1 MQPLLEIRNL
11 KTYFFTEKGLIKAVD
26 GISFSLDKG
35 QTLALVGES
44 GCGKSIT
51 ALSILRLVPEP
62 GRIADGQI
70 LFSGEDILKIP
81 ISEMRRIRG
90 NRAAMIFQEP
100 MTALNPV
107 LKIGEQITEVL
118 QLHKG
123 ISRQEADSQAAALLE
138 KVGIPEPEQRLRSY
152 PHQLSGGLRQRVVIA
167 MALACNPQL
176 LIADEPTTALD
187 VTIQAQIMELLRQ
200 LQSDYDMATLL
211 ITHDLG
217 IVAESADHV
226 AIMYAGLIVEYAAV
240 KTLFKSPAHPYTT
253 GLLAS
258 VPRLGER
265 RERLQ
270 PIKGHVPPALDRP
283 SGCPFRSRCPEVFD
297 KCAESCPEL
306 KEIAPGHQVRC
317 WRRE

>member
-1 MQPLLEIRNL
+1 MQPLLDIRDL
-11 KTYFFTEKGLIKAVD
+11 KTYFFTKKGLVKAVD
-26 GISFSLDKG
+26 GISLVLEKG

-51 ALSILRLVPEP
+51 ALSLLRLVPAP
-62 GRIADGQI
+62 GRVVAGQI
-70 LFSGEDILKIP
+70 FFAGEDILLLP
-81 ISEMRRIRG
+81 ATEMRRIRG
-90 NRAAMIFQEP
+90 NRVAMVFQEP

-107 LKIGEQITEVL
+107 LKIGDQITEVL
-118 QLHKG
+118 ELHKG
-123 ISRQEADSQAAALLE
+123 LTHQEATRQAATLLE
-138 KVGIPEPEQRLRSY
+138 KVGIPDPERRLHSY

-200 LQSDYDMATLL
+200 LQAEREMATLL

-217 IVAESADHV
+217 IVAESADQV
-226 AIMYAGLIVEYAAV
+226 AIMYAGLIVEHANV
-240 KTLFKSPAHPYTT
+240 RSLFKNPSHPYTL

-258 VPRLGER
+258 VPRLDGR
-265 RERLQ
+265 NERLQ
-270 PIKGHVPPALDRP
+270 PVLGHVPSPFERP
-283 SGCPFRSRCPEVFD
+283 SGCPFRSRCPEAFEP
-297 KCAESCPEL
+297 CAKACPEL
-306 KEIAPGHQVRC
+306 KEVAVGHLVRC